1 MTLKW
6 QRTTETTLERRLVD
20 MPDESLWRGDR
31 LRLSHHPGIGPDS
44 PPLELMIYELWGY
57 DEKLGLLILH
67 GYKAG
72 MPLFYF
78 PAESQGQGKL
88 SVETSWLIRS
98 WSKCFCYWYHTD
110 DTGNASVV
118 PIEDA
123 LVIRQPQH
131 MPDIVL

>member
-1 MTLKW
+1 MTEKW
-6 QRTTETTLERRLVD
+6 KRTTDIVVETRLLD

-31 LRLSHHPGIGPDS
+31 LRLAHHPSLGPGS
-44 PPLELMIYELWGY
+44 PPLDLMIYELWGY
-57 DEKLGLLILH
+57 DDRLGLLILH

-78 PAESQGQGKL
+78 PPESQGQGKL

-98 WSKCFCYWYHTD
+98 WNDWFCYGYTD
-110 DTGNASVV
+110 EAGNAAVI
-118 PIEDA
+118 PIENT

-131 MPDIVL
+131 MPDLIV